1 MYEKKIVEKKE
12 KIESKT
18 KNIEE
23 LLSQEISYVKSELS
37 KNIKEYNNTKEILFQ
52 LKENFNASLIEYKSK
67 QNLVKEKEQEIES
80 ILLKISKLKKKLL
93 ISINQSINKKFYN
106 NLQEIIVDKQ
116 KEKSLFQFFN
126 FILNILYNISKV
138 KVENIKEIN
147 LYNDETEDMKN
158 VFKILKN
165 DNEIRGVILYSY
177 ETIQNLNKE
186 ESDIYN
192 NIKKIFLNLINELNN
207 EQKQYP
213 IDMLYDYIKNIF
225 TIVDFN
231 NEVKNAKMLLNNLT
245 SEKNT
250 KFIEV
255 KKFQSQIQLNIT
267 NKKLFKNYIVTL
279 NSFITR
285 LKEQEIKKSD
295 NEIQTLID
303 DIEKYKKLITNKC
316 ANLNNNFDIMPFLT
330 LESNYSLSD
339 KSLIKVNLVENKK
352 IAETPL
358 TPAKTINEYDNDNI
372 NQIQN
377 KKPVIIKSK
386 NNLIMNKNKNNKK
399 INYQNLY
406 TESNIDKKDAKNT
419 KKILFMKRVKNSNE
433 NNNLS
438 MNYKTLNKISNKNMH
453 NLTTNDIKYKTQDK
467 KQFIEKSFNKTNKN
481 KFIYKNLKNRNEK
494 SLISKLKSQKI
505 TKTKINNMKNN
516 KNLHKL
522 NNIIFNNNTKEYYI
536 SQNNKNNNNI
546 IPRKKELIK
555 TFFQGK
561 EKILNLSEKKEEIK
575 SEKNSPPILL
585 QNLNKSENYIIKKN
599 NNSINDKNKFNSE
612 EMNNN
617 LTDIQNN
624 NNKNNRESFY
634 LNDKKDSICDEMIS
648 KNLEARDELLKT
660 KNNNY
665 INKLG
670 IRQKIIWSENLYNNK
685 IKQYKNNNKN
695 FNVEKPVDAFACCT
709 SCT

>member
-12 KIESKT
+12 KIESST

-23 LLSQEISYVKSELS
+23 LLTQEISYVKSELS
-37 KNIKEYNNTKEILFQ
+37 KNLKEYNNTKEVLFK

-126 FILNILYNISKV
+126 FILNLYNISKV
-138 KVENIKEIN
+138 NVENIKEIN

-213 IDMLYDYIKNIF
+213 IDKLYDYIKNIF

-231 NEVKNAKMLLNNLT
+231 NEVKNAKMFLNNLT

-255 KKFQSQIQLNIT
+255 KKLQSQIQLNIT

-295 NEIQTLID
+295 NGIQTLID
-303 DIEKYKKLITNKC
+303 DIEKYKKLIANKC

-352 IAETPL
+352 NAETPL

-399 INYQNLY
+399 INYQKLY

-419 KKILFMKRVKNSNE
+419 KKILFMKRVKNFNE

-561 EKILNLSEKKEEIK
+561 EKILNLSAKKEEIK
-575 SEKNSPPILL
+575 SEKSSPPILL

-599 NNSINDKNKFNSE
+599 DNSKKKLNSE